1 LARQPLFEGVEFM
14 YPPVRGGSLGSTRH
28 LGEVEPGDP
37 VLRVDLDR
45 VAVIANGLAAISE
58 TCSGVT

>member
-1 LARQPLFEGVEFM
+1 M